1 MNPVC
6 FRRTTARVL
15 LVSLVR
21 VGGVTR
27 FGAVVEHDH
36 GELPLTARAG
46 RRRTSWWRELLPSD
60 PGLVAVLRL
69 TVLVLAVT
77 LLLGALR

>member
-6 FRRTTARVL
+6 FRRTIARVL
-15 LVSLVR
+15 LADLFCACAA
-21 VGGVTR
+21 TR
-27 FGAVVEHDH
+27 FGAAVEDDH
-36 GELPLTARAG
+36 GELPLTAPVG
-46 RRRTSWWRELLPSD
+46 RRRISWWRELLPSD